1 MPLREHWDD
10 FREKVLEFNVMYPTA
25 HVICLAWID
34 NDVVCEGTNEMKN
47 IILELRKKYKA
58 LLTLHMLCKPQLS
71 FPEHPK
77 DINSGYVSE
86 SNHISQHGHDDALQ
100 KKTNLPGTIQMAITD
115 YPANLT
121 KPNQTKS
128 RKALPVLSEED
139 LTKID
144 TTTPT
149 PKTKEL
155 SIPKHVET
163 TNSETNV
170 LETEHNVETA
180 HSGTAMLETEQ
191 NVETAHSGTVIL
203 QGEHNVE
210 TAHSGTVVL
219 QGEHNVETA
228 HSQIVVLEGEH
239 NVETAHSGTVVLQGE
254 QNGKTTHGDTVVLEK
269 CPPSENIQSTNIMKF
284 VLIPVMSVDV
294 NNPITKTTDTD
305 AKKILNTSCFK
316 STGAS
321 TPFKGNMSDIQLIGN
336 KDKTRNNPPKN
347 VKAASTTSDRNE
359 TDKQPIGKKDKTMN
373 SQTNNTSTAQILL
386 NENIWTIQ
394 TKGGNHIYK
403 VKRKYRD
410 IQPCGTSIASSL
422 SNQLDVNYKALPT
435 TVSEIKK
442 IDNLLE
448 NKQASASLRENMSE
462 DTNMIVDD
470 YNYNPNTNPLS
481 IPTQLNV
488 NELTMNIRRD
498 IKEKYK
504 QTINSTTYT
513 PFSVNTDNKGKEKYI
528 DNKRPTAMVTRSGRV
543 KISVLPFTDYSIME
557 EYTHDKAP
565 TAIGTRSRRSEA
577 HTAVLQEDNV
587 IMEGYTLTYTPIVTQ
602 SSQPGIKKTVIQAT
616 NSSNMEGITQNNTVM
631 ATRSSSTC
639 RTKSIPGTDNI
650 INAPTAM
657 ATRSGQSGVKSS
669 IPATDGNTND
679 SFTINDMS
687 TPTSI
692 YRKEESIMPVENI
705 AELSDEDMESMETHE
720 AVNIL
725 IDVDQTGER
734 MGTCEADETYHD
746 MDDQSLSDQDK
757 DMESKEASEAVKA
770 IVDIGDDDREHL
782 TSRSTDLKASGSGG
796 QNDGNS
802 VTENTMKD
810 TTDGFMCDI
819 GDCRKVFSTYK
830 YLGVHKRKTH
840 STKTYACDV
849 CGKGFP
855 HKRYLKN
862 HRKLHSDDKPYK
874 CQVCGKEFRQKQNLT
889 RHLKSHG
896 DGVIETHTCDICGK
910 VFRES
915 SNLQAHVKTHTSENN
930 FVCDLCGMTF
940 KLKRYM
946 VRHHNV
952 KHSIQK
958 QFTCEVCN
966 KVFRQ
971 KVTLKNHMT
980 THVVGKMFVCE
991 VCGQEFSQKGSI
1003 KRHMDRVHTGNTTCE
1018 ICGIIVRPER
1028 LQKHLRGH
1036 TGGKAHKCQV
1046 CNREFDRKSAWLI
1059 HTKTHTGEKPHLC
1072 ELCGKG
1078 FSTTSLLNVHMRSH
1092 TGEKPFKCD
1101 ICGKG
1106 FSQSGPLK
1114 THKLIHSGLKP
1125 YLCAVCGKGF
1135 TQPAS
1140 LQQHRTTHLD
1150 YNAHHCD
1157 ICSNTFKHRH
1167 SLLRHML
1174 KSHNI
1179 GKHAVSKSGN
1189 SDGRQT
1195 VSMTGQNVGRQDVNL
1210 TDRNECRQ
1218 AASMIDHNL
1227 GRQVDINDFGAGG
1240 QSTVDISRLYFV
1252 HEETIQNTYY

>member
-1 MPLREHWDD
+1 
-10 FREKVLEFNVMYPTA
+10 
-25 HVICLAWID
+25 
-34 NDVVCEGTNEMKN
+34 MKN
-47 IILELRKKYKA
+47 IILELRKKYKD

-71 FPEHPK
+71 FPEHHK
-77 DINSGYVSE
+77 DINSGNVSV

-100 KKTNLPGTIQMAITD
+100 NKINLPGTIQMAITD

-128 RKALPVLSEED
+128 RKALPVLNEDD

-144 TTTPT
+144 ITTPT
-149 PKTKEL
+149 PKTKDL

-163 TNSETNV
+163 TNCETLL
-170 LETEHNVETA
+170 LENEHNVETA

-191 NVETAHSGTVIL
+191 NVETAHS
-203 QGEHNVE
+203 Q
-210 TAHSGTVVL
+210 
-219 QGEHNVETA
+219 
-228 HSQIVVLEGEH
+228 
-239 NVETAHSGTVVLQGE
+239 TVVLQGE
-254 QNGKTTHGDTVVLEK
+254 QNSKTTHGDTVVLEK

-305 AKKILNTSCFK
+305 AKKILNTSCVK

-321 TPFKGNMSDIQLIGN
+321 PPFKGNMSDIQLISN
-336 KDKTRNNPPKN
+336 KDKTRNNPPKNVMAASTTMDRNETDKQLISNKDKTRNNTPKN

-359 TDKQPIGKKDKTMN
+359 TAKQLISNKDKTRNNQPKIVMAASTTTDRNETDKQLISNKDREIN

-410 IQPCGTSIASSL
+410 IQPCGTSIASFS
-422 SNQLDVNYKALPT
+422 SNQLDVNNIALPT

-448 NKQASASLRENMSE
+448 NKEASASLIENMSE
-462 DTNMIVDD
+462 DTNMTVDD
-470 YNYNPNTNPLS
+470 YNPNTNS
-481 IPTQLNV
+481 STIPTQLNV
-488 NELTMNIRRD
+488 NEFTMNIRRD

-513 PFSVNTDNKGKEKYI
+513 PFSVNTDNEEKEKYI

-565 TAIGTRSRRSEA
+565 TAMGTRSIRSEA
-577 HTAVLQEDNV
+577 NTAVLQEDNV
-587 IMEGYTLTYTPIVTQ
+587 VMEGYTHTNTPIVTQ
-602 SSQPGIKKTVIQAT
+602 SCQLGVKNTVIQAI
-616 NSSNMEGITQNNTVM
+616 NSSNMEGITQNNTSPVM

-650 INAPTAM
+650 INVSTAM
-657 ATRSGQSGVKSS
+657 ATRSGQLGVKSSIAGTDTIINVSTAMATRSSQSGVKIS
-669 IPATDGNTND
+669 IPATDGITNYG
-679 SFTINDMS
+679 FTNNDAS
-687 TPTSI
+687 TST
-692 YRKEESIMPVENI
+692 YRKDASIMPVENI
-705 AELSDEDMESMETHE
+705 AEFSDKDMESTKTQE
-720 AVNIL
+720 AVSAI
-725 IDVDQTGER
+725 IDVDQTGQC

-746 MDDQSLSDQDK
+746 MDDPSLSDEDK
-757 DMESKEASEAVKA
+757 KMESKETSEAVKA
-770 IVDIGDDDREHL
+770 IVDIGDADREDI
-782 TSRSTDLKASGSGG
+782 TSRRTDLKASGSGG

-802 VTENTMKD
+802 VTDNAQKD
-810 TTDGFMCDI
+810 TTDGFICDI

-849 CGKGFP
+849 CGRGFP

-862 HRKLHSDDKPYK
+862 HSKLHSDDKPYK
-874 CQVCGKEFRQKQNLT
+874 CQVCGKQFRQKQNLT

-896 DGVIETHTCDICGK
+896 DRVIETHTCDICGK

-1036 TGGKAHKCQV
+1036 TGEKAHKCQV
-1046 CNREFDRKSAWLI
+1046 CNREFDRKSAWLN
-1059 HTKTHTGEKPHLC
+1059 HMKTHTGEKPHLC
-1072 ELCGKG
+1072 DLCGKG

-1114 THKLIHSGLKP
+1114 THKLIHTGLKP
-1125 YLCAVCGKGF
+1125 YICAVCGKGF

-1174 KSHNI
+1174 KRHNI

-1195 VSMTGQNVGRQDVNL
+1195 VGMTGHNDGRQDVNL